1 MVNLKKYPAL
11 TRYFVLI
18 LTIVL
23 IESCAEKKWHLSKVE
38 GKQIPVTEVLSK
50 TTAIDAYITP
60 YRKHIDLDLNTILAY
75 APENIDKKGIWQSKI
90 GNLQSTI
97 TLASANKIFNLREN
111 KNVDLCL
118 LNNGGIRSIVN
129 KGTVTT
135 RTAFELMPF
144 ENNLVVASLKGEQIL
159 ELINY
164 FIKEKKPHPLAGL
177 TFTID
182 KNDVAKNI
190 LVQNKPLDL
199 QKIYYVATNDYLYNG
214 GDSMNFFKKSVE
226 MYDLDYKLRNVW
238 IDYFKKVDTITTL
251 TDIRIVK
258 EN

>member
-50 TTAIDAYITP
+50 TTAIEVFITP

-75 APENIDKKGIWQSKI
+75 APESIDKKGIWQSKI

-129 KGTVTT
+129 KGPVTT